1 MCLGALAAAAGL
13 FTGTTAF
20 AQQSEITVWAWASY
34 TPSLVAEY
42 EAEFPDRKVNLINP
56 GAGAELYLKLRN
68 ALRAGSGL
76 PDVSQIAFSMVPS
89 FAITKSLTD
98 LAPYGLAKHQSEFI
112 PWTWKQLTDGDKLYS
127 MPWDIGPLAMFYRQD
142 IFDKYGLA
150 VPKTWQEFLDDGEK
164 LRGQTKDVYM
174 TSGNFNQPDWFNSMV
189 WQAGGRLYAVDG
201 ENVTIKLN
209 GPEAQKVAGLW
220 QTMLDKGYVD
230 AAPSYNTDWFAR
242 MDAGQYASWI
252 APKWAA
258 TRLTAASSASMGKW
272 RIAPLPQWQ
281 AGDKAYGD
289 WGGSVLIVPKGAA
302 HPEAAAQ
309 FIEWVLAGK
318 GAELSSSKGGLWP
331 TKLAILDAPGFMDQS
346 NELFGDQKINPIFF
360 DAAANV
366 SLDWQYSP
374 FQDFI
379 DPQIADKLS
388 AAATGA
394 TTLPKALDALQ
405 AAATDYAQQQG
416 FTVK

>member
-1 MCLGALAAAAGL
+1 MFSTAAN
-13 FTGTTAF
+13 

-34 TPSLVAEY
+34 SPSLVEAY

-68 ALRAGSGL
+68 ALRAGSGV

-98 LAPYGLAKHQSEFI
+98 LAPYGLKQHESEFI

-127 MPWDIGPLAMFYRQD
+127 MPWDIGPMALYYRQD
-142 IFDKYGLA
+142 IFDKYGLG
-150 VPKTWQEFLDDGEK
+150 VPKTWQEFLDDGAK
-164 LRGQTKDVYM
+164 LREQTTDVYM

-189 WQAGGRLYAVDG
+189 WQAGGRLYSVNGADISI
-201 ENVTIKLN
+201 NLN
-209 GPEAQKVAGLW
+209 GPEARKVAHLW

-230 AAPSYNTDWFAR
+230 SAPSYNTDWFAR
-242 MDAGQYASWI
+242 MDAGQYATWI
-252 APKWAA
+252 APKWAM
-258 TRLTAASSASMGKW
+258 TRLTAASSAGIGQW

-281 AGDKAYGD
+281 PDDKAYGI

-302 HPEAAAQ
+302 NPEAAAQ
-309 FIEWVLAGK
+309 FVEWVMTGH
-318 GAELSSSKGGLWP
+318 GAELSSGPGGLWP
-331 TKLAILDAPGFMDQS
+331 TKLSILNSEEFENQS
-346 NELFGDQKINPIFF
+346 NKLFGEQKVNPIFF
-360 DAAANV
+360 EAASNV

-388 AAATGA
+388 AAALGSG
-394 TTLPKALDALQ
+394 TLSTALDALQ
-405 AAATDYAQQQG
+405 ATATDYATQQG